1 MKLKV
6 LSVSEV
12 NRYIKKYIS
21 GNPILSHI
29 EIEGEL
35 SNFKRHSSGHLYFT
49 LKDQTSKMACVM
61 FKSDTGAIPD
71 KLKDGMK
78 LVASGQINVY
88 ERDGRYQLYVK
99 KIRVAGIGDLHVK
112 FEAMKEQLMEEGL
125 FDHDVK
131 QEIPVFPNKI
141 AVITSP
147 TGAAVRDILTVT
159 KRRNPLVDVVIY
171 PVRVQGETSK
181 NEIIAALK
189 SVEEND
195 SVDTIIL
202 GRGGGSIEELWSFNE
217 ESVAR
222 AISACPLPVISAVG
236 HETDFTIADFVADM
250 RAATPSAGAELAV
263 ADLNQYRLDL
273 QNLIEQSEYR
283 VLDYIQRSK
292 QSVMALQPKQLLIN
306 TENKLNDYY
315 QQLDSMVDNMQH
327 MMDKYF
333 LEQTSELEKL
343 LLTLEMHSPIHS
355 LKRGYALLENSRHN
369 VIMSTKEV
377 EKDDVISVKMS
388 DGTLETKVLTVN
400 TDGGV

>member
-88 ERDGRYQLYVK
+88 ERDGKYQLYVK

-112 FEAMKEQLMEEGL
+112 FEAMKEKLMEEGL

-181 NEIIAALK
+181 DEIIAALK

-217 ESVAR
+217 EGVAR
-222 AISACPLPVISAVG
+222 AISACPIPVISAVG

-327 MMDKYF
+327 MVDKYF

-377 EKDDVISVKMS
+377 KKDDVISVKMS